1 MSVDSI
7 LASIQ
12 SSALAEWM
20 RDTNPAMQVVE
31 SLHVLAAVTVLGTV
45 LIADLRLLGVTDS
58 RRAFSRVATE
68 TLPLTWIAFGLAVVT
83 GSLMFTTSA
92 HTYFGNAAFQL
103 KALALLAAGFNM
115 VVFQLL
121 TARGVAAWD
130 LGRPPRAARIAG
142 LVSLLLWAAVVLL
155 GRWIG
160 FTKGYDFTIPP
171 GVELELGFPAAP

>member
-12 SSALAEWM
+12 GSAVAEWM
-20 RDTNPAMQVVE
+20 RNTNPAMQVVE
-31 SLHVLAAVTVLGTV
+31 SLHVLAAVMVLGTV
-45 LIADLRLLGVTDS
+45 LIADVRLLGLADS
-58 RRAFSRVATE
+58 RRAFSRVGAE
-68 TLPLTWIAFGLAVVT
+68 TLRLTWVAFALAVVT

-103 KALALLAAGFNM
+103 KALALLAAGLIM
-115 VVFQLL
+115 LLFQLL
-121 TARGVAAWD
+121 TARDIAAWD
-130 LGRPPRAARIAG
+130 VGKPPSAARIAG

-171 GVELELGFPAAP
+171 GVDLGFPAP